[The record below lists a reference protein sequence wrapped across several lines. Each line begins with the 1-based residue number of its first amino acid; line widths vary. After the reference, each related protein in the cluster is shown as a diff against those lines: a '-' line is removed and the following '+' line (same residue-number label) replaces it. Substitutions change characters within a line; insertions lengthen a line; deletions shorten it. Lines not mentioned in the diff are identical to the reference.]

1 MTPSN
6 WGSMP
11 GSYPSPSR
19 RGTLPPMS
27 GTLADDYAALR
38 HGCGLADRSATGRL
52 ALAGAD
58 RQRFLNGQVTCDV
71 KGLAPGAGA
80 YGFFT
85 SQQGKILA
93 DVAGLAHPA
102 GTREL
107 WVELP
112 PGRAGA
118 IAAPPRKVVPAH
130 RGLVPP

>member
-27 GTLADDYAALR
+27 GALRDDYAALR

-71 KGLAPGAGA
+71 KRLAPGAGA

-85 SQQGKILA
+85 SQPGKIPR
-93 DVAGLAHPA
+93 DVAAPAHPA
-102 GTREL
+102 DTPDLGLER
-107 WVELP
+107 P
-112 PGRAGA
+112 PARAEGD
-118 IAAPPRKVVPAH
+118 
-130 RGLVPP
+130 